1 MNKLVKVARTVA
13 LVIVAMAM
21 AVSSAGAAGT
31 TGATAP
37 AKVAK
42 PRLVDL
48 GAGRCIPCRQ
58 MAPILEQLRD
68 EYAGKFEV
76 MFIDVWKDP
85 DAANPYR
92 IRVIPT
98 QIFYDA
104 NGKELFRHVGFFSR
118 EQILGK
124 WRELGFAFTAEAV
137 QAR

>member
-1 MNKLVKVARTVA
+1 MYKLNKA
-13 LVIVAMAM
+13 LLIIALAIVAMN
-21 AVSSAGAAGT
+21 VSSVSAAGT
-31 TGATAP
+31 TGAAAP
-37 AKVAK
+37 AKVVK

-58 MAPILEQLRD
+58 MAPILERLRD

-85 DAANPYR
+85 DAANSYR
-92 IRVIPT
+92 IQVIPT

-104 NGKELFRHVGFFSR
+104 NGKELFRHVGFYSR

-124 WRELGFAFTAEAV
+124 WRELGFTFAEAGR
-137 QAR
+137 AR

>member
-1 MNKLVKVARTVA
+1 MHKLVKMVMLVAAMVA
-13 LVIVAMAM
+13 
-21 AVSSAGAAGT
+21 SSVGAAET
-31 TGATAP
+31 TAAP
-37 AKVAK
+37 AKAAK

-48 GAGRCIPCRQ
+48 GAGKCIPCKQ

-68 EYAGKFEV
+68 EYAGRFDV
-76 MFIDVWKDP
+76 VFIDAWKAP

-104 NGKELFRHVGFFSR
+104 NGKELFRHEGFYSR

-124 WRELGFAFTAEAV
+124 WRELGFAFAEAGKT
-137 QAR
+137 R